1 MKKSLKPYLALV
13 TGILALSMSGIF
25 VRLANAPGVVTSFY
39 RMFIASMI
47 MLPFFWNYVR
57 KHRNSALNWHY
68 LWLPLLGGIFT
79 GLDHYTWST
88 AIGYTRIANATLMNY
103 IAPLWVALFAH
114 FLWKQQL
121 KQRFWIGLVL
131 TLCGIFAIFG
141 NDMLTAP
148 QLGMGD
154 LLAIFSSLFYAG
166 YFLITQ
172 RGREYFQTLPY
183 VWVVALG
190 SAVTLL
196 IIVFLSGHPL
206 AGYPL
211 KTYLAFLGAALL
223 SQVIGYFSVGYALGH
238 ISAAVVA
245 PTMLASPVLAALLA
259 IPLTG
264 ETLAPVQYLG
274 GLISLS
280 GIYLINRHTAN

>member
-1 MKKSLKPYLALV
+1 MNTSLKPYLALL

-25 VRLANAPGVVTSFY
+25 VRLADAPGVITSFY
-39 RMFIASMI
+39 RMSVASMI
-47 MLPFFWNYVR
+47 MLPFFWNHV
-57 KHRNSALNWHY
+57 KAQPQNKLNWRY

-88 AIGYTRIANATLMNY
+88 AVGYTRIANATLMNY
-103 IAPLWVALFAH
+103 IAPLWVALFAR

-131 TLCGIFAIFG
+131 TLSGIFAIFG
-141 NDMLTAP
+141 NDMLTSP
-148 QLGMGD
+148 QLGKGD

-183 VWVVALG
+183 VWIVALG
-190 SAVTLL
+190 SAMTLL
-196 IIVFLSGHPL
+196 TIALISGHPL

-223 SQVIGYFSVGYALGH
+223 SQVVGYFSVGYALGH

-264 ETLAPVQYLG
+264 EALEPVQYVG
-274 GLISLS
+274 GLISLA
-280 GIYLINRHTAN
+280 GIYLINRQ

>member
-1 MKKSLKPYLALV
+1 
-13 TGILALSMSGIF
+13 
-25 VRLANAPGVVTSFY
+25 
-39 RMFIASMI
+39 
-47 MLPFFWNYVR
+47 
-57 KHRNSALNWHY
+57 
-68 LWLPLLGGIFT
+68 
-79 GLDHYTWST
+79 
-88 AIGYTRIANATLMNY
+88 MNY
-103 IAPLWVALFAH
+103 IAPLWVALFAR

-121 KQRFWIGLVL
+121 KRRFWIGLVL
-131 TLCGIFAIFG
+131 TLSGIFAIFG
-141 NDMLTAP
+141 KDMLTSP
-148 QLGMGD
+148 QLGKGD

-183 VWVVALG
+183 VWIVALG
-190 SAVTLL
+190 SAMTLL
-196 IIVFLSGHPL
+196 TIALISGHPL

-223 SQVIGYFSVGYALGH
+223 SQVVGYFSVGYALGH

-264 ETLAPVQYLG
+264 EALEPVQYVG
-274 GLISLS
+274 GLISLA
-280 GIYLINRHTAN
+280 GIYLINRQ

>member
-1 MKKSLKPYLALV
+1 MKQPLKPYLALL

-39 RMFIASMI
+39 RMFVASMI
-47 MLPFFWNYVR
+47 MLPFFWGHVKKQPHN
-57 KHRNSALNWHY
+57 ALNWRY

-114 FLWKQQL
+114 FLWKQRL
-121 KQRFWIGLVL
+121 KQQFWIGLIL
-131 TLCGIFAIFG
+131 TLSGIFAIFG

-196 IIVFLSGHPL
+196 LIVHLSGHSL

-264 ETLAPVQYLG
+264 ETLAPVQYFG

-280 GIYLINRHTAN
+280 GIYLINRQTP